1 MRQNAELRQTLDKKN
16 IEIAEFVELITNL
29 NGLFNYALTYIHTYI
44 HTYMHTFEGIV
55 LHLKS
60 LTSNLKEE
68 VQQYESKVEALT
80 ADGEKV
86 ACCSMYVC
94 MYVLYV
100 CTYVCMYKT
109 CKRICVRMY
118 VCTFE
123 VLRISLVQFVEC
135 IC

>member
-29 NGLFNYALTYIHTYI
+29 NGLFNYALTLLLLHTYI

-94 MYVLYV
+94 MY
-100 CTYVCMYKT
+100 CMY
-109 CKRICVRMY
+109 VRMY
-118 VCTFE
+118 VCTRP
-123 VLRISLVQFVEC
+123 VSVYVYV
-135 IC
+135 